1 MTNPFDRI
9 ETSMRT
15 KHLASVVAIVLLS
28 LSGLPSAQVLNN
40 TKPVDEF
47 KEIDVGPAPSYS
59 LMGLLPLEMI
69 APSTSALKYGLDPSA
84 LTIGSDGVVRYV
96 VVAYSPGGS
105 VNAFFE
111 GLRCAT
117 GEVKTYARSTRLGQ
131 WSPATQ
137 AKWVLID
144 GSLPTRFAMHLS
156 QRGVCDIT
164 RVAVKT
170 VPQLIELL
178 RNPVM
183 YNKL

>member
-1 MTNPFDRI
+1 MRI
-9 ETSMRT
+9 KYLGAM
-15 KHLASVVAIVLLS
+15 VAIGLLS
-28 LSGLPSAQVLNN
+28 LSGLASSQVLSN

-47 KEIDVGPAPSYS
+47 KEIDVGPAPDYS
-59 LMGLLPLEMI
+59 LQGLLPLEMI
-69 APSTSALKYGLDPSA
+69 APSTSSLKYGLDPSA

-96 VVAYSPGGS
+96 VVAFSPGGS
-105 VNAFFE
+105 VNAFYE

-131 WSPATQ
+131 WSPVTKAQ
-137 AKWVLID
+137 WVTID

-156 QRGVCDIT
+156 KRGVCDIT

-183 YNKL
+183 YNKF